1 MTKYVIRPLQKE
13 ELKKFF
19 DSTAKKT
26 IQYFISK
33 ALFAQPELVEGQSNL
48 PIHVPKEHIEQWIV
62 QALNVVPVGAG
73 NYAIDVVKKTEPKW
87 GADVKMLSCK
97 IKAGKLTNGESG
109 ETSLAQ
115 KFTGAGNE
123 LDTLF
128 TGEKY
133 EEIVTEFVQIYSE
146 KLSKV
151 VKEENLKKIYYFF
164 LLRAGTK
171 FYVCGMEV
179 LRENLKNVKYLRNT
193 KDSVWTKYF
202 LEDKYGSVR
211 VYKAKKRIE
220 LRLRPKQ
227 WYDDELLIEFETKGE
242 VPVRNIA
249 SIINSQSKLKNHF
262 EFMSELFLERRFGG

>member
-13 ELKKFF
+13 ELEKFF

-48 PIHVPKEHIEQWIV
+48 PIHIPKEHIEQWIV
-62 QALNVVPVGAG
+62 QALNVTSVGAG

-87 GADVKMLSCK
+87 GADVKMLSCEV
-97 IKAGKLTNGESG
+97 KAGKLTNKESG

-115 KFTGAGNE
+115 KFTGAGDE

-128 TGEKY
+128 KGEKY
-133 EEIVTEFVQIYSE
+133 EEIVTEFVQIFSE

-151 VKEENLKKIYYFF
+151 VAEKELKKIYYFF
-164 LLRAGTK
+164 LLRAETK

-179 LRENLKNVKYLRNT
+179 LTENLKNVKYLRNT
-193 KDSVWTKYF
+193 EKSVWTEYF
-202 LEDKYGSVR
+202 LESKYGSVR
-211 VYKAKKRIE
+211 VFKSKKRIE

-227 WYDDELLIEFETKGE
+227 WYDDKLLIEFETKGE
-242 VPVRNIA
+242 VPQKNIT

-262 EFMSELFLERRFGG
+262 EFMFKLFLGKWFRG